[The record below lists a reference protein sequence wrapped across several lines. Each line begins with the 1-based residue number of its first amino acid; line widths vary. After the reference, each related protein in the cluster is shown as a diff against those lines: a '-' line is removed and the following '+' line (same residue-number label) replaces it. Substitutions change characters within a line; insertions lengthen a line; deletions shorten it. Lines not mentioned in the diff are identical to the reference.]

1 MSQPLI
7 IAPPT
12 KYGNQ
17 FSFVKQPLRDS
28 TSNFFN
34 PASVFMAG
42 VLGSASGLHLST
54 RHSLDADRRGRT
66 GCADLNDKKNCF
78 PSDVDEPYDALNYE
92 RLLLFVDAY
101 AADNNIILPLSCVFG
116 LNNVN

>member
-1 MSQPLI
+1 VSQPLI

-17 FSFVKQPLRDS
+17 FSFVKQPLGDS
-28 TSNFFN
+28 ISNFFN

-78 PSDVDEPYDALNYE
+78 PSDVDEPYDVSTTSGFCYLWMHM
-92 RLLLFVDAY
+92 LLTTTLFCH
-101 AADNNIILPLSCVFG
+101 SHVF
-116 LNNVN
+116 LV

>member
-17 FSFVKQPLRDS
+17 LSFAKQPFRDCI
-28 TSNFFN
+28 SNFFN

-42 VLGSASGLHLST
+42 VLRSASGLHLSS
-54 RHSLDADRRGRT
+54 RHLLDAGRRSRT
-66 GCADLNDKKNCF
+66 GCADLN
-78 PSDVDEPYDALNYE
+78 E
-92 RLLLFVDAY
+92 
-101 AADNNIILPLSCVFG
+101 
-116 LNNVN
+116 

>member
-17 FSFVKQPLRDS
+17 FSFVKQPFRDRV
-28 TSNFFN
+28 SNFFN

-54 RHSLDADRRGRT
+54 RHSLDAGRYGRT
-66 GCADLNDKKNCF
+66 GCAGLNDKKNRF
-78 PSDVDEPYDALNYE
+78 PGDLA
-92 RLLLFVDAY
+92 
-101 AADNNIILPLSCVFG
+101 
-116 LNNVN
+116 